1 MHADSTG
8 VKDIIQH
15 YKISGFPSVV
25 FVDKDGTEIDRII
38 GYLPP
43 EEFLKELQ
51 RIQRGENTI
60 ADYIKRT
67 TENPEDFNLWKILAS
82 KYEERGDLQS
92 AVEVWESVE
101 EANIGD
107 PLTVQYKLIELYAH
121 INKDETGL
129 EEFVVNNLDS
139 AFTPYAF
146 RNIVNIQRRN
156 KNTEAEVKN
165 LD

>member
-1 MHADSTG
+1 MVHLLRMMEH
-8 VKDIIQH
+8 IIQH

-67 TENPEDFNLWKILAS
+67 TENPNTWS
-82 KYEERGDLQS
+82 
-92 AVEVWESVE
+92 
-101 EANIGD
+101 
-107 PLTVQYKLIELYAH
+107 
-121 INKDETGL
+121 
-129 EEFVVNNLDS
+129 
-139 AFTPYAF
+139 
-146 RNIVNIQRRN
+146 IQ
-156 KNTEAEVKN
+156 A
-165 LD
+165 